1 MGFSRQECWSG
12 VPLPSASQEHWQP
25 SNSMSNNRLQG
36 FEIEHKG
43 FLLRFEEACHSRINL
58 AECHLSPSVCMACFQ
73 GEQVPVQCS
82 CACFRSAGTDGAFT
96 RQLQKELAGG
106 IGTRG
111 FYPTAAEGAGW
122 RDRNQ
127 THGAFT
133 RQLQKELAGGI
144 GTRWQHWFPHA
155 CALLPASLGTV
166 LVS

>member
-58 AECHLSPSVCMACFQ
+58 AECHLSPSVCVACFQ

-127 THGAFT
+127 VAALVPTCLCSASSEPGHC
-133 RQLQKELAGGI
+133 LSLI
-144 GTRWQHWFPHA
+144 GHLSQDA
-155 CALLPASLGTV
+155 MGQGS
-166 LVS
+166 

>member
-1 MGFSRQECWSG
+1 MKVKSLSRVRLLVTSRTAAYQAPPYMGFSRQEYWSG

-106 IGTRG
+106 IGTRHMG
-111 FYPTAAEGAGW
+111 
-122 RDRNQ
+122 
-127 THGAFT
+127 
-133 RQLQKELAGGI
+133 
-144 GTRWQHWFPHA
+144 
-155 CALLPASLGTV
+155 LLPDSCRRSWLEG
-166 LVS
+166 

>member
-1 MGFSRQECWSG
+1 MTSWTAAHQAPPSMGFSRQECWSG

-58 AECHLSPSVCMACFQ
+58 AECHLSPSVCVACFQ

-106 IGTRG
+106 IGTR
-111 FYPTAAEGAGW
+111 
-122 RDRNQ
+122 
-127 THGAFT
+127 
-133 RQLQKELAGGI
+133 
-144 GTRWQHWFPHA
+144 WQHWFPHA